1 MCLSFDSHTF
11 HHTATQKL
19 IQSNAGEIIND
30 IVSFVQEE
38 NWSERKNQKTETN
51 KQTKK
56 MKQKTHLNSPVR
68 KLTSSKAN

>member
-19 IQSNAGEIIND
+19 IQSNAGGIIND
-30 IVSFVQEE
+30 TVSFVQEE
-38 NWSERKNQKTETN
+38 NGSDKKTKTETN
-51 KQTKK
+51 KQKKK
-56 MKQKTHLNSPVR
+56 MEQKTHSNSPIR

>member
-19 IQSNAGEIIND
+19 IQSNAGGIVND
-30 IVSFVQEE
+30 TVSLCKKKTGLTKE
-38 NWSERKNQKTETN
+38 QKQ

-56 MKQKTHLNSPVR
+56 ENGTKNTFKFTNQK
-68 KLTSSKAN
+68 ADII